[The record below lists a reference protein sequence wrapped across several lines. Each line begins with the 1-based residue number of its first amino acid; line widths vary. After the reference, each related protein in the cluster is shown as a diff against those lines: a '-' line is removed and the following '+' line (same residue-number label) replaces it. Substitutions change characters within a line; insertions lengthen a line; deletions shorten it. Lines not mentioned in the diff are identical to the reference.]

1 MNDNK
6 KLVRIGIAFLA
17 CVIVAFVAWLVATG
31 QAESLVGALA
41 HADIRWFAVG
51 MACFCAFFLLD
62 ALCFRIAGTLSGA
75 RLGALDLVS
84 TAAAGIVFG
93 YLTPGQMGAQP
104 AQIVR
109 LAKAGLSVGD
119 ATAIQLTRFFI
130 YQAAV
135 TVFGATMLLTRLSY
149 FRALYGQV
157 ILAAVLAF
165 LVHLGIMAGLV
176 AVIFFPN
183 LVRRFA
189 RFCVR
194 MLSRRLHL
202 VKDPDAAMAKVE
214 HEVDEYA
221 TSVHA
226 AVRHAGIVVSAVVI
240 TVAQLACVYLIPY
253 CVLNALGAC
262 ELDMYTCVAAAA
274 FIQLILT
281 AVPLPGGTGGAEGG
295 FALFFGGALGAD
307 LAAAVVMWRAISYYL
322 PIICSAPLLGVR
334 SKLTPSQ
341 RLEAYGEPKLG
352 REDLRE
358 GISITRENAREHMGE
373 LRDNASELR
382 RRLRDHA
389 LRRPRPHGLRHFRGR
404 RRRK

>member
-17 CVIVAFVAWLVATG
+17 CVICAFVVWLVVTGTAT
-31 QAESLVGALA
+31 SLVSALLR
-41 HADIRWFAVG
+41 ADGRWFAAG
-51 MACFCAFFLLD
+51 LLCFCAYFLLD
-62 ALCFRIAGTLSGA
+62 ALCFRIAGTLSGT
-75 RLGALDLVS
+75 RLGAADLVS

-119 ATAIQLTRFFI
+119 ATAVQLTRFFI

-135 TVFGATMLLTRLSY
+135 TTFGATMLLTRLSF
-149 FRALYGQV
+149 FRAMYGQV

-189 RFCVR
+189 RFAVR
-194 MLSRRLHL
+194 VLSGRVR
-202 VKDPDAAMAKVE
+202 VIKDPDAVMAKVE
-214 HEVDEYA
+214 REVDEYA

-240 TVAQLACVYLIPY
+240 TVAQLVCVYLIPF
-253 CVLNALGAC
+253 CVLNALGAAT
-262 ELDMYTCVAAAA
+262 LDPYTCVAAAA

-295 FALFFGGALGAD
+295 FALFFGASLGGD

-322 PIICSAPLLGVR
+322 PIIFSAPLLGVHSR
-334 SKLTPSQ
+334 LTPAQ

-358 GISITRENAREHMGE
+358 GIAITRDNAREHMGE
-373 LRDNASELR
+373 LRDNAGELR
-382 RRLRDHA
+382 ARLHERA
-389 LRRPRPHGLRHFRGR
+389 LRRPRPHVRRHFRGR
-404 RRRK
+404 RRK